1 MTIRNI
7 LEAHI
12 IRIVVWY

>member
-1 MTIRNI
+1 MKIRNI

-12 IRIVVWY
+12 IRIVVWF